1 MASADFIPDA
11 PRRRLA
17 ALLLAGLAAAT
28 TIWSLVPATCQ
39 AQGGHP
45 GGAPAASV
53 ANAHPNWNELNAV
66 QQRVLAPLA
75 GEWNN
80 FPELNRRKWLQIA
93 ERYEKFSPAEQ
104 ARLQTR
110 MTEWVKMTPQQR
122 RLARE
127 NYQITRSLP
136 AQKKAEAWNKYQQLP
151 EEQKKTWRRR
161 RKCRAAPAR
170 SAPCP
175 PASACQPRPPG
186 SCTWKKR
193 LLPAPHRPPRA
204 PARPLPAHRRRSP
217 KLPCQAPVPA
227 RRCRPWTRRA
237 RQPPRPRPAAPA
249 LPPRPTSRCAA
260 EPLRGCAAGSPPRP
274 PTQATRPTRALA

>member
-1 MASADFIPDA
+1 MARADFNPDA

-39 AQGGHP
+39 AQGGHA
-45 GGAPAASV
+45 GGAPAASI
-53 ANAHPNWNELNAV
+53 ANAHPTWNELNAV

-151 EEQKKTWRRR
+151 EEQKKNLAAAEKVPRRPGAVSALPSGKR
-161 RKCRAAPAR
+161 LPAETARQLHLEKKAPAGATSTSAR
-170 SAPCP
+170 SRVRDAGT
-175 PASACQPRPPG
+175 PAAESHAAMPG
-186 SCTWKKR
+186 AT
-193 LLPAPHRPPRA
+193 AG
-204 PARPLPAHRRRSP
+204 
-217 KLPCQAPVPA
+217 APVPTVDTPREA
-227 RRCRPWTRRA
+227 ATEATASSTGATASPDEPVRR
-237 RQPPRPRPAAPA
+237 
-249 LPPRPTSRCAA
+249 
-260 EPLRGCAAGSPPRP
+260 
-274 PTQATRPTRALA
+274 

>member
-1 MASADFIPDA
+1 MPSADFNPDA

-39 AQGGHP
+39 AQGGHA
-45 GGAPAASV
+45 GSAPAASV
-53 ANAHPNWNELNAV
+53 ANAHPTWNELNAV

-75 GEWNN
+75 GEWNS

-93 ERYEKFSPAEQ
+93 QRYEKFSPAEQ

-136 AQKKAEAWNKYQQLP
+136 AQKKTEAWNKYQQLP
-151 EEQKKTWRRR
+151 EEQKKNLAAAEKVPRRPGAVSALPSGKR
-161 RKCRAAPAR
+161 LPAETTRQLHLEKKAPAGAISATAR
-170 SAPCP
+170 S
-175 PASACQPRPPG
+175 
-186 SCTWKKR
+186 
-193 LLPAPHRPPRA
+193 RA
-204 PARPLPAHRRRSP
+204 PEAGAPAAESHAAMSSAG
-217 KLPCQAPVPA
+217 APVPTLDTPREA
-227 RRCRPWTRRA
+227 ATEATASSTSATASPDEPVRR
-237 RQPPRPRPAAPA
+237 
-249 LPPRPTSRCAA
+249 
-260 EPLRGCAAGSPPRP
+260 
-274 PTQATRPTRALA
+274 

>member
-17 ALLLAGLAAAT
+17 ALLLAGLAAAA

-45 GGAPAASV
+45 GGAPAASI
-53 ANAHPNWNELNAV
+53 ANAHPSWNELNAV
-66 QQRVLAPLA
+66 QQRVLAPLE

-151 EEQKKTWRRR
+151 EEQRRTWRLPRR
-161 RKCRAAPAR
+161 CRAAPAR

-175 PASACQPRPPG
+175 PASACQPKPPG
-186 SCTWKKR
+186 SCTWKKK
-193 LLPAPHRPPRA
+193 A
-204 PARPLPAHRRRSP
+204 PANAASAAARARTPDTGTPAAESHAAMP
-217 KLPCQAPVPA
+217 GTAAGAPVPTVDTPREA
-227 RRCRPWTRRA
+227 ATEATASSTSATATPDEPVRR
-237 RQPPRPRPAAPA
+237 
-249 LPPRPTSRCAA
+249 
-260 EPLRGCAAGSPPRP
+260 
-274 PTQATRPTRALA
+274 

>member
-1 MASADFIPDA
+1 MAGADIIPDA

-17 ALLLAGLAAAT
+17 ALLLAGLAAAAT
-28 TIWSLVPATCQ
+28 TWSLVPATCQ

-45 GGAPAASV
+45 GGAPAASI

-151 EEQKKTWRRR
+151 EEQKKNLAAAEKVPRRPGAVSALPSGKR
-161 RKCRAAPAR
+161 LPAETTRQLHLEKKAPGTASAAARAR
-170 SAPCP
+170 P
-175 PASACQPRPPG
+175 PAAG
-186 SCTWKKR
+186 T
-193 LLPAPHRPPRA
+193 
-204 PARPLPAHRRRSP
+204 
-217 KLPCQAPVPA
+217 
-227 RRCRPWTRRA
+227 
-237 RQPPRPRPAAPA
+237 PAAE
-249 LPPRPTSRCAA
+249 SQAA
-260 EPLRGCAAGSPPRP
+260 MPGAAAGALVPTVDTPREA
-274 PTQATRPTRALA
+274 ATEATANSTGATANPDEAVRR